1 MTEPTTIAVAMSGGV
16 DSSTVAAML
25 AQEGAS
31 VVGLTL
37 QLWDQTR
44 LAGKHGIPDAPKAG
58 RCCSLDDVYDA
69 RRVAEHLG
77 IPYYVVNQEDRFERD
92 VVRPFVSEYLAG
104 RTPIPCSLCNNHLK
118 FDQLLQTARSIG
130 AGRIATGHYAINEY
144 DPARGR
150 WILKRPA
157 DKAKDQT
164 YFLFGLTQEQLSRT
178 LFPLGHLTKPEVR
191 EVARSRGLALAE
203 KPDSQEICF
212 IPGGDYKQF
221 LTAYLEEQG
230 EAFPEIAGELVAS
243 SGEVIGRHE
252 GISNFTVGQRKG
264 LGVASPSPLYVLQ
277 IDPASHRVTVGA
289 DAELATRTLRA
300 NRLNWIS
307 IPALTGPMRVR
318 AKIRHR
324 HEPAWATLEPAG
336 TLGERSSDPTTPG
349 APCPSHLGTGDPNAD
364 AGAPC
369 PSHLGTGDSN
379 NSPGTPCPSHLGT
392 GDPSAEV
399 LVTFDE
405 PQRAVTPGQS
415 AVFYDGDEVVGG
427 GWII

>member
-1 MTEPTTIAVAMSGGV
+1 LGIHIEVQQVTVFPMSENTTIAVAMSGGV
-16 DSSTVAAML
+16 DSSTAAAIL
-25 AQEGAS
+25 ARESNDAGAPRNT

-69 RRVAEHLG
+69 RHVAEQLG
-77 IPYYVVNQEDRFERD
+77 LPYYVVNQEERFERD
-92 VVRPFVSEYLAG
+92 VVRPFVDEYLAG

-118 FDQLLQTARSIG
+118 FDQLLKTARSIG
-130 AGRIATGHYAINEY
+130 ADRIATGHYAVNEF
-144 DPARGR
+144 DPARER

-157 DKAKDQT
+157 DLAKDQT
-164 YFLFGLTQEQLSRT
+164 YFLFGLTQQQLSRT
-178 LFPLGHLTKPEVR
+178 LFPLGRMTKPEVR
-191 EVARSRGLALAE
+191 EAARQHGLRLAE

-221 LTAYLEEQG
+221 LTAYMEEQG
-230 EAFPEIAGELVAS
+230 EPMPATAGELVAS
-243 SGEVIGRHE
+243 NGEVIGRHE

-264 LGVASPSPLYVLQ
+264 LGSIERPQGPSPLYVLK
-277 IDPASHRVTVGA
+277 IDPANHRVTVGA

-300 NRLNWIS
+300 RRLNWIS
-307 IPALTGPMRVR
+307 IAELTGPMRVK

-324 HEPAWATLEPAG
+324 HEPAWAMLEPAG
-336 TLGERSSDPTTPG
+336 D
-349 APCPSHLGTGDPNAD
+349 D
-364 AGAPC
+364 
-369 PSHLGTGDSN
+369 
-379 NSPGTPCPSHLGT
+379 
-392 GDPSAEV
+392 EV
-399 LVTFDE
+399 TALFDE

-427 GWII
+427 GWIY

>member
-1 MTEPTTIAVAMSGGV
+1 MTNNITIAVAMSGGV

-25 AQEGAS
+25 AHKSGPDAQNS

-44 LAGKHGIPDAPKAG
+44 LAGKNGIPDAPKAG

-77 IPYYVVNQEDRFERD
+77 IPYYVVNQQERFEEA
-92 VVRPFVSEYLAG
+92 VVRPFVAEYLAG

-118 FDQLLQTARSIG
+118 FDQLLKTAQSIG
-130 AGRIATGHYAINEY
+130 ASRIATGHYAVNEF
-144 DPARGR
+144 DPVRQR

-164 YFLFGLTQEQLSRT
+164 YFLFGLTQEQLAAT
-178 LFPLGHLTKPEVR
+178 LFPLGRMTKPEVR
-191 EVARSRGLALAE
+191 EVARQHGLALAE

-230 EAFPEIAGELVAS
+230 QKLPETAGELTDAS
-243 SGEVIGRHE
+243 GAVLGRHE
-252 GISNFTVGQRKG
+252 GIFNFTVGQRKG
-264 LGVASPSPLYVLQ
+264 LGVSSPTPLYVLQ
-277 IDPASHRVTVGA
+277 IDPATHRVTVGA
-289 DAELATRTLRA
+289 DEELATQTLRA
-300 NRLNWIS
+300 RNPNWIS
-307 IPALTGPMRVR
+307 IPALTAPMRVR
-318 AKIRHR
+318 IKIRHR
-324 HEPAWATLEPAG
+324 HEPAWATLEPN
-336 TLGERSSDPTTPG
+336 S
-349 APCPSHLGTGDPNAD
+349 AP
-364 AGAPC
+364 AGAE
-369 PSHLGTGDSN
+369 
-379 NSPGTPCPSHLGT
+379 
-392 GDPSAEV
+392 EV
-399 LVTFDE
+399 LATFDE

-427 GWII
+427 GWIV

>member
-1 MTEPTTIAVAMSGGV
+1 
-16 DSSTVAAML
+16 ML
-25 AQEGAS
+25 AHATPGGGDGAPSAGHS

-69 RRVAEHLG
+69 RRVAEHIG
-77 IPYYVVNQEDRFERD
+77 IPYYVVNQEDRFEQD
-92 VVRPFVSEYLAG
+92 VVRPFVDEYLAG

-130 AGRIATGHYAINEY
+130 ASRIATGHYAVNEY
-144 DPARGR
+144 DAGRGR

-157 DKAKDQT
+157 DLAKDQT

-178 LFPLGHLTKPEVR
+178 LFPLGRLTKPEVR
-191 EVARSRGLALAE
+191 EVARQHGLALAE

-212 IPGGDYKQF
+212 ISGGDYKQF
-221 LTAYLEEQG
+221 IAAYLEEQG
-230 EAFPEIAGELVAS
+230 EQVPESAGELVAS
-243 SGEVIGRHE
+243 NGEVLGRHE
-252 GISNFTVGQRKG
+252 GIANFTVGQRKG
-264 LGVASPSPLYVLQ
+264 LGVSSPSPLYVLN

-300 NRLNWIS
+300 RNLNWIS
-307 IPALTGPMRVR
+307 IPALTTPMRLR

-324 HEPAWATLEPAG
+324 HEPSWAVVEPAG
-336 TLGERSSDPTTPG
+336 TD
-349 APCPSHLGTGDPNAD
+349 
-364 AGAPC
+364 
-369 PSHLGTGDSN
+369 
-379 NSPGTPCPSHLGT
+379 
-392 GDPSAEV
+392 EV
-399 LVTFDE
+399 IATFDE

-427 GWII
+427 GWIV

>member
-1 MTEPTTIAVAMSGGV
+1 LTERTTIAVAMSGGV

-25 AQEGAS
+25 AHEGGPDSQNS

-69 RRVAEHLG
+69 RRVAEHLN
-77 IPYYVVNQEDRFERD
+77 IPYYVVNQQERFEEA
-92 VVRPFVSEYLAG
+92 VVRPFVAEYLAG

-130 AGRIATGHYAINEY
+130 AEQIATGHYAVNEY
-144 DPARGR
+144 DERRGR

-157 DKAKDQT
+157 DLAKDQT
-164 YFLFGLTQEQLSRT
+164 YFLFGLTQEQLAHT
-178 LFPLGHLTKPEVR
+178 LFPLGRLTKPEVR
-191 EVARSRGLALAE
+191 EIARQSGLALAE

-230 EAFPEIAGELVAS
+230 QQLPETAGDLMTS
-243 SGEVIGRHE
+243 SGEVLGRHE
-252 GISNFTVGQRKG
+252 GIANFTVGQRKG
-264 LGVASPSPLYVLQ
+264 LGVSSPSPLYVLQ

-289 DAELATRTLRA
+289 DEELATRRLRA
-300 NRLNWIS
+300 RDLNWIS
-307 IPALTGPMRVR
+307 IPELSGPMRVR
-318 AKIRHR
+318 IKIRHR
-324 HEPAWATLEPAG
+324 HEPAWATLEP
-336 TLGERSSDPTTPG
+336 S
-349 APCPSHLGTGDPNAD
+349 GDD
-364 AGAPC
+364 
-369 PSHLGTGDSN
+369 
-379 NSPGTPCPSHLGT
+379 
-392 GDPSAEV
+392 EV
-399 LVTFDE
+399 VATFDE

-415 AVFYDGDEVVGG
+415 AVFYDVDEVVGG
-427 GWII
+427 GWIV

>member
-1 MTEPTTIAVAMSGGV
+1 MPTAETIAVAMSGGV
-16 DSSTVAAML
+16 DSSAVAAML
-25 AQEGAS
+25 SRSGET

-44 LAGKHGIPDAPKAG
+44 LAGKHGIPEAPKAG

-77 IPYYVVNQEDRFERD
+77 IPYYVVNHQERFEEA
-92 VVRPFVSEYLAG
+92 VVRPFVEEYLAG
-104 RTPIPCSLCNNHLK
+104 RTPIPCSLCNDHLK

-130 AGRIATGHYAINEY
+130 AERIATGHYAVNEY
-144 DPARGR
+144 DAARGR

-157 DKAKDQT
+157 DRSKDQT

-178 LFPLGHLTKPEVR
+178 LFPLARMTKPEVR
-191 EVARSRGLALAE
+191 AAARSAGLALAE

-230 EAFPEIAGELVAS
+230 RTMPETEGDLVTA
-243 SGEVIGRHE
+243 SGEVVGHHE

-264 LGVASPSPLYVLQ
+264 LGVSSPSPLYVLN
-277 IDPASHRVTVGA
+277 IDPASHRVTIGA
-289 DAELATRTLRA
+289 DAELATKTLRA
-300 NRLNWIS
+300 RRLNWIS
-307 IPALTGPMRVR
+307 IPALTGPMRVQ

-336 TLGERSSDPTTPG
+336 EGEVV
-349 APCPSHLGTGDPNAD
+349 A
-364 AGAPC
+364 
-369 PSHLGTGDSN
+369 
-379 NSPGTPCPSHLGT
+379 
-392 GDPSAEV
+392 
-399 LVTFDE
+399 TFDE

-415 AVFYDGDEVVGG
+415 AVFYGNDEVVGG
-427 GWII
+427 GWIF

>member
-1 MTEPTTIAVAMSGGV
+1 MTERTTIAVAMSGGV

-25 AQEGAS
+25 AHEGGPDSQNS

-69 RRVAEHLG
+69 RRVAEHLN
-77 IPYYVVNQEDRFERD
+77 IPYYVVNQQERFEEA
-92 VVRPFVSEYLAG
+92 VVRPFVAEYLAG

-130 AGRIATGHYAINEY
+130 AEQIATGHYAVNEY
-144 DPARGR
+144 DERRGR

-157 DKAKDQT
+157 DLAKDQT
-164 YFLFGLTQEQLSRT
+164 YFLFGLTQEQLAHT
-178 LFPLGHLTKPEVR
+178 LFPLGRLTKPEVR
-191 EVARSRGLALAE
+191 EIARQSGLALAE

-230 EAFPEIAGELVAS
+230 QRMPETAGELVAS
-243 SGEVIGRHE
+243 DGEVLGRHE
-252 GISNFTVGQRKG
+252 GIANFTVGQRKG
-264 LGVASPSPLYVLQ
+264 LGVSSPSPLYVLQ

-289 DAELATRTLRA
+289 DEELATRSLRA
-300 NRLNWIS
+300 RDLNWIS
-307 IPALTGPMRVR
+307 IPELSGPMRVR
-318 AKIRHR
+318 IKIRHR
-324 HEPAWATLEPAG
+324 HEPAWATLEP
-336 TLGERSSDPTTPG
+336 S
-349 APCPSHLGTGDPNAD
+349 GDD
-364 AGAPC
+364 
-369 PSHLGTGDSN
+369 
-379 NSPGTPCPSHLGT
+379 
-392 GDPSAEV
+392 EV
-399 LVTFDE
+399 VATFDE

-415 AVFYDGDEVVGG
+415 AVFYDVDEVVGG
-427 GWII
+427 GWIV

>member
-1 MTEPTTIAVAMSGGV
+1 MPQIDTIAVAMSGGV
-16 DSSTVAAML
+16 DSSTVAAIL
-25 AQEGAS
+25 AHSGEN

-44 LAGKHGIPDAPKAG
+44 LAGKHGIPEAPKAG

-69 RRVAEHLG
+69 RRVAERLG
-77 IPYYVVNQEDRFERD
+77 IPYYVVNQEERFEQD

-118 FDQLLQTARSIG
+118 FDQLLKTARSVG
-130 AGRIATGHYAINEY
+130 ADRIATGHYAVNEY
-144 DPARGR
+144 DAQRGR

-157 DKAKDQT
+157 DLAKDQT
-164 YFLFGLTQEQLSRT
+164 YFLFGLTQEQLAHT

-191 EVARSRGLALAE
+191 EVARERGLALAE

-230 EAFPEIAGELVAS
+230 ETMPETAGELVAS

-264 LGVASPSPLYVLQ
+264 LKVASPTPLYVLQ
-277 IDPASHRVTVGA
+277 IDSASNRVTVGP

-307 IPALTGPMRVR
+307 IPTLTGPMRVKI
-318 AKIRHR
+318 KIRHR
-324 HEPAWATLEPAG
+324 HEPAWATLEPLRG
-336 TLGERSSDPTTPG
+336 
-349 APCPSHLGTGDPNAD
+349 AD
-364 AGAPC
+364 AEAGR
-369 PSHLGTGDSN
+369 DSYAA
-379 NSPGTPCPSHLGT
+379 
-392 GDPSAEV
+392 DAQV
-399 LVTFDE
+399 FAVFDE

-415 AVFYDGDEVVGG
+415 AVFYDRDEVVGG
-427 GWII
+427 GWIF

>member
-1 MTEPTTIAVAMSGGV
+1 MIEPETIAVAMSGGV

-25 AQEGAS
+25 AREGAP

-77 IPYYVVNQEDRFERD
+77 IPYYVVNQQERFEKD
-92 VVRPFVSEYLAG
+92 VVRPFVDEYLHG

-118 FDQLLQTARSIG
+118 FDALIQTARSIG
-130 AGRIATGHYAINEY
+130 ASRVATGHYAINEF
-144 DPARGR
+144 DPARNR

-157 DKAKDQT
+157 DRAKDQT
-164 YFLFGLTQEQLSRT
+164 YFLFGLTQAQLSRT
-178 LFPLGHLTKPEVR
+178 LFPLGSLTKPEVR
-191 EVARSRGLALAE
+191 DLARSRGLALAE

-221 LTAYLEEQG
+221 ITAYLEEQG
-230 EAFPEIAGELVAS
+230 EQVPQSAGELVAS

-252 GISNFTVGQRKG
+252 GIANFTVGQRKG
-264 LGVASPSPLYVLQ
+264 LGVSSPTPLYVLA
-277 IDPASHRVTVGA
+277 IHPDSHRVTVGA
-289 DAELATRTLRA
+289 DAELASRTLVAR
-300 NRLNWIS
+300 RLNWIS
-307 IPALTGPMRVR
+307 IPALTAPLRVQ

-324 HEPAWATLEPAG
+324 HEPAWATLEPAPL
-336 TLGERSSDPTTPG
+336 TATGE
-349 APCPSHLGTGDPNAD
+349 
-364 AGAPC
+364 
-369 PSHLGTGDSN
+369 
-379 NSPGTPCPSHLGT
+379 
-392 GDPSAEV
+392 AEV
-399 LVTFDE
+399 IATFDE

-415 AVFYDGDEVVGG
+415 AVFYDNDEVVGG
-427 GWII
+427 GWIV